1 MCWLH
6 WVWRFHMHSGVL
18 AMNNWKDFRRIL
30 VEETIRLMAL
40 EVVIGLTPVGIAD
53 AMGVELQTLYRV
65 ASISLSIPV
74 VIWVVMIVI
83 RTRKKVKL
91 TQVTSRWQM
100 NRKAWIALG
109 IGVILTTL
117 LTLFYS
123 LRGVLTGGEVIKII
137 LFQFFVVG
145 LGVWLSLRRKR
156 Q

>member
-1 MCWLH
+1 
-6 WVWRFHMHSGVL
+6 MHSGVL

>member
-1 MCWLH
+1 
-6 WVWRFHMHSGVL
+6 MHSEVL

-65 ASISLSIPV
+65 ASVSLSIPV

-83 RTRKKVKL
+83 RTRKQDKL
-91 TQVTSRWQM
+91 PQVRARWQM
-100 NRKAWIALG
+100 DKKGWIALG
-109 IGVILTTL
+109 VGIL
-117 LTLFYS
+117 LTVLLVIFYS
-123 LRGVLTGGEVIKII
+123 LKGFLTARTAIVII
-137 LFQFFVVG
+137 LIQFFVIG

>member
-1 MCWLH
+1 
-6 WVWRFHMHSGVL
+6 MHSGVL

-65 ASISLSIPV
+65 ASVSLSIPV

-83 RTRKKVKL
+83 RTRKQDKL
-91 TQVTSRWQM
+91 PQVTSRWQM

>member
-1 MCWLH
+1 
-6 WVWRFHMHSGVL
+6 MHSGVL

-30 VEETIRLMAL
+30 IEETIRLMAL
-40 EVVIGLTPVGIAD
+40 EVVIGLTPIGIAD
-53 AMGVELQTLYRV
+53 AMGVESQLLYRV
-65 ASISLSIPV
+65 ASVSLSIPV